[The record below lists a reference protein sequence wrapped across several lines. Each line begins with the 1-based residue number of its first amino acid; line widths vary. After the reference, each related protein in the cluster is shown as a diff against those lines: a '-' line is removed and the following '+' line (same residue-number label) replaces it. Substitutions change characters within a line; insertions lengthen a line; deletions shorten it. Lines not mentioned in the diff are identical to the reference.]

1 MRHNQLTVKE
11 NESRG
16 NGGDSGQE
24 TKDTAKLIGP
34 GSTRNTVSL
43 VCGRQ
48 RSQEIGC

>member
-1 MRHNQLTVKE
+1 MRHNQLNIKD

-24 TKDTAKLIGP
+24 TKDITKLIGP
-34 GSTRNTVSL
+34 GSTQNTVAL
-43 VCGRQ
+43 VCRRQ